1 MTLEKLAWKK
11 QSCWM
16 FVCKKC
22 KQEVDLGG
30 EYTPHFK
37 TKTEAL
43 EYLDDDGG
51 EDYVKLSCGC
61 VEGEINE

>member
-1 MTLEKLAWKK
+1 MKLEKLAWKK

-22 KQEVDLGG
+22 GCEVEEGN
-30 EYTPHFK
+30 YVPHYK

-43 EYLDDDGG
+43 EHLDEEGG
-51 EDYVKLSCGC
+51 EDYFELSCDC
-61 VEGEINE
+61 KSVEGEK